1 LAAKQP
7 PTQDWPAIIYGTAWK
22 EERTA
27 DLTYR
32 ALGVGL
38 RAIDT
43 AGQPKHYNEAG
54 VGIAL
59 THAREGLD
67 LERGDLFLQSKF
79 TPLRGQGADIP
90 YDRDADPR
98 EQVRQSLAQS
108 LANLGTDYLD
118 SYLLHAPTDPRRLTD
133 TDRAIWSEMEAAL
146 ERGTVRHIGISN
158 AAPHHIE
165 AFAQEEPGRVPQAV
179 QNRCFAHMGWDRDMR
194 AVCARYG
201 IAYQGFSLL
210 TANSHIVKDATVS
223 DLADRH
229 DVSPTQLIFAFARAM
244 GMIPLTGTTRDMHMI
259 EDLAALDV
267 ALDPETLSV
276 LERIGLR

>member
-1 LAAKQP
+1 MSTEHP
-7 PTQDWPAIIYGTAWK
+7 PTSNWPAVVYGTAWK

-27 DLTYR
+27 ELTYR
-32 ALGVGL
+32 ALGVGF

-43 AGQPKHYNEAG
+43 AGQPKHYDEAG
-54 VGIAL
+54 IGIAL
-59 THAREGLD
+59 AHAREGLD
-67 LERGDLFLQSKF
+67 LGRGDIFLQTKF
-79 TPLRGQGADIP
+79 TPLRGQGAEIP
-90 YDRDADPR
+90 YDRDAAPN

-146 ERGTVRHIGISN
+146 ERGTVRRIGISN

-165 AFAQEEPGRVPQAV
+165 AFSQERGHKPQVV
-179 QNRCFAHMGWDRDMR
+179 QNRCFAQTGWDRDMR
-194 AVCARYG
+194 AVCAHYG

-210 TANSHIVKDATVS
+210 TANSDVVTDTTVNE
-223 DLADRH
+223 LADRYA
-229 DVSPTQLIFAFARAM
+229 VTPTQLIFAFARAV
-244 GMIPLTGTTRDMHMI
+244 GMIPLTGTTREMHMI

-267 ALDPETLSV
+267 ALDPDTLAT
-276 LERIGLR
+276 LERIGMR